1 MKQKKTT
8 DTSKITFSPI
18 ISNEEAKQTFV
29 KSLKKQNENISTDSL
44 SKFLMVADHIT
55 SNMRSFSIDDFI
67 YSSRPFEIPP
77 VIVKELFEKYVEVLL
92 QCGKLDAVQG
102 CYDNVIYIS
111 Q

>member
-1 MKQKKTT
+1 MKQKKLNS
-8 DTSKITFSPI
+8 SKLTFSPI
-18 ISNEEAKQTFV
+18 ISNEEAKQNFI
-29 KSLKKQNENISTDSL
+29 KSLSKQNNNSTKDNL
-44 SKFLMVADHIT
+44 EKFLMVADHIT

-77 VIVKELFEKYVEVLL
+77 TIVKDLFERYVEVLV

-102 CYDNVIYIS
+102 CYDNMIYIS